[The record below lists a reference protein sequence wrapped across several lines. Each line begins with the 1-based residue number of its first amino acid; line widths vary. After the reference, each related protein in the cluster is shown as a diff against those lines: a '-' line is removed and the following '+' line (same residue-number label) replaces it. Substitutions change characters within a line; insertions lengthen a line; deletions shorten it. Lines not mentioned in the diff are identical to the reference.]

1 MHRPFSFS
9 SGSPGTVVLHVGPGL
24 HPAPGSSGLRARR
37 QRHMSRVAA
46 KRASCCSRRGG
57 AGGAAQWHARRIA
70 KQERKTCVQV
80 ARTGFQASSV
90 YRFGPRETQAAEQR
104 HRRRGMS
111 TTDFQSLCQQV
122 CRAVKAGSLFSH
134 MLGRSAHRNARTVCR
149 QCASAAVVA
158 DVGENVGDEFPRG
171 SSRHVRG
178 DALRIK

>member
-1 MHRPFSFS
+1 MQSGSVPSIAPLALWSVVLHAVDIGTFCGEDTQPLSLQIHCCGSFIFAARIFPLQRPFSFS

-90 YRFGPRETQAAEQR
+90 YRVLPKGNAGGRATPSPAR
-104 HRRRGMS
+104 HE
-111 TTDFQSLCQQV
+111 
-122 CRAVKAGSLFSH
+122 H
-134 MLGRSAHRNARTVCR
+134 N
-149 QCASAAVVA
+149 
-158 DVGENVGDEFPRG
+158 
-171 SSRHVRG
+171 
-178 DALRIK
+178 